1 MQHQRLEEAIFK
13 RRASHGRET
22 TAPLGGYGVRDVTTS
37 IPQRDEG
44 HPGDGPPL
52 PSGSSAQPRAAAHV
66 SESPHPQRLLHSPLG
81 QAGDTPNQL
90 RTTPSSAWKGL
101 THMTRQRS
109 RALNHFY
116 LTGRHTPLSSLCAPA
131 ALKPHAK
138 NPLAFLEPKAPQTL
152 HKVLL
157 LGNIHRYPGV
167 PPLSGSSP
175 GQKSSPGRGQK
186 HFTPTPR
193 CELDAVP
200 TCDSPGMLRSWG
212 AGPKASFLI
221 LTSSRQLSARPARSG
236 EAALGGVCPAPAQGT
251 ELVVPPQVGSFQGG
265 FPGIQPPAK
274 PADERAE
281 DGGAED
287 DEDPGV
293 HDGVHGEKP
302 QGAEVSVLVEIGGKG
317 PHVRP
322 DLSKKNEEIGKIEGR
337 CPYRGKAESKKIP
350 LRAAKEVLTPRYPYA
365 SNQHVLWVA
374 DPETGTWGWIL
385 AQGDHVPIRA
395 RSLELKIRSQGLG
408 LCHGVNGAKTQPHL
422 CCPPTPLRWVSDQ
435 ASIG

>member
-37 IPQRDEG
+37 IPRRDEG

-167 PPLSGSSP
+167 PPPLRFLSGAKKQP
-175 GQKSSPGRGQK
+175 GEGAETLHAHPSLRVGRRPHLRQPRDAPELGRGAEG
-186 HFTPTPR
+186 F
-193 CELDAVP
+193 VP
-200 TCDSPGMLRSWG
+200 HPH
-212 AGPKASFLI
+212 
-221 LTSSRQLSARPARSG
+221 Q
-236 EAALGGVCPAPAQGT
+236 
-251 ELVVPPQVGSFQGG
+251 
-265 FPGIQPPAK
+265 QPPAFCK
-274 PADERAE
+274 TRALRGSRA
-281 DGGAED
+281 GGGLSCAS
-287 DEDPGV
+287 PG
-293 HDGVHGEKP
+293 DRTGCPPPGR
-302 QGAEVSVLVEIGGKG
+302 VLSGW
-317 PHVRP
+317 
-322 DLSKKNEEIGKIEGR
+322 LSGNSTS
-337 CPYRGKAESKKIP
+337 GKAC
-350 LRAAKEVLTPRYPYA
+350 
-365 SNQHVLWVA
+365 
-374 DPETGTWGWIL
+374 G
-385 AQGDHVPIRA
+385 
-395 RSLELKIRSQGLG
+395 
-408 LCHGVNGAKTQPHL
+408 
-422 CCPPTPLRWVSDQ
+422 
-435 ASIG
+435 